1 LIARKQGYE
10 FVKQRLGALVMT
22 ERGDGGLG
30 YRRLVGPLLLPAWVV
45 IGIFMVAP
53 VLVMAIYSFLTKEF
67 RGGIIWDFTLAAYDQ
82 FFVTRGLFGDER
94 PQVEWTY
101 VAIFWRSIWQAGLAT
116 LLCLLIG
123 FPTAW
128 YIATRPAR
136 SRPAWL
142 FLITIP
148 YWVNLLIR
156 TISLRFILRDNGPLN
171 QAMMALGLTD
181 APMTVINT
189 NIAVQLGLFY
199 SYLPFMVLPVY
210 AAVERYNF
218 AYSEAAADLYAGRW
232 ATLTRVVLPIVRPGI
247 VAGCILVF
255 VPSLGAFLAPDLLG
269 GAKTFMIG
277 SLIDEQFRGSQ
288 GNWPF
293 GAAVAMIL
301 MTLVL
306 LVLLVYA
313 RFAAKG
319 KAQ

>member
-1 LIARKQGYE
+1 
-10 FVKQRLGALVMT
+10 MT
-22 ERGDGGLG
+22 EKGEDGLG
-30 YRRLVGPLLLPAWVV
+30 YRRLIGPLLLPTWAV
-45 IGIFMVAP
+45 IGLFMVAP
-53 VLVMAIYSFLTKEF
+53 VLVMATYSFLTKEF
-67 RGGIIWDFTLAAYDQ
+67 RGGVIWDFTFAAYDQ
-82 FFVTRGLFGDER
+82 FFVTRGLFGDEP
-94 PQVEWTY
+94 PQIEWTY
-101 VAIFWRSIWQAGLAT
+101 IAIFWRSIWQAALAT
-116 LLCLLIG
+116 LLCLVIG

-136 SRPAWL
+136 TRSLWL

-156 TISLRFILRDNGPLN
+156 TVSLRFILRDNGPMNEGL
-171 QAMMALGLTD
+171 MSLGLID
-181 APMTVINT
+181 APITLINT

-199 SYLPFMVLPVY
+199 SYLPFMVLPIY

-218 AYSEAAADLYAGRW
+218 AWSEAAADLYAGRW

-247 VAGCILVF
+247 IAGCILVF

-293 GAAVAMIL
+293 GAAASMIL

-306 LVLLVYA
+306 AVLLIYA
-313 RFAAKG
+313 RFAAKE
-319 KAQ
+319 AAR